1 MKINVIQGKFVSE
14 NSFLSIANL
23 FNNLFNKTS
32 LIFKFHS
39 SDDYN
44 INDLEDE
51 EYKEEILKK
60 IKFDEEV
67 INNGNGRTFEY
78 LFDEIKI
85 RREFAYHINKD
96 ELVIYLTGEKNE
108 RNFFGWIDEKMKN
121 CFINTSIWKS
131 IYDSNVDII
140 YPISYE
146 IIGWVLRSMM
156 FKNPTELYE
165 NAHFNDFTCLMSFCE
180 QIKNHEIK
188 SKTGDLCS
196 ECITTI
202 NMKSISQQLLNNI
215 YSSLDQIRKFIL
227 NRENHI
233 ISPTLKVVIY
243 NGENVHIIVPEYGDL
258 IIPFEQRQTS
268 IYWFFLRNNFDI
280 HTRSLKKYREEI
292 ISLHTKVNKRY
303 DDKIAFQ
310 SIDIIIGLSKDS
322 VYNGKNEFS
331 SVKSKINQKIKE
343 IIPQKINKDYIISGM
358 RLQPNR
364 VLLDRKYFIDLK

>member
-32 LIFKFHS
+32 LIFEFHS

-44 INDLEDE
+44 INDIEDE

-60 IKFDEEV
+60 IKFDEDV
-67 INNGNGRTFEY
+67 INNGEGRTFEY

-85 RREFAYHINKD
+85 RREFAYHINND

-108 RNFFGWIDEKMKN
+108 RNFFGWIDEEMKN

-131 IYDSNVDII
+131 IYDSNVDSI

-146 IIGWVLRSMM
+146 IIGWILRSMM

-180 QIKNHEIK
+180 DIKKHEVK

-196 ECITTI
+196 DCITTI
-202 NMKSISQQLLNNI
+202 NMKRISQQLLNNI
-215 YSSLDQIRKFIL
+215 YFSLDQIRKFIL

-233 ISPTLKVVIY
+233 ITPTLKVVIY

-280 HTRSLKKYREEI
+280 HTKSLKKYREEI

-303 DDKIAFQ
+303 DDEIAFQ
-310 SIDIIIGLSKDS
+310 SIDKIIGLSKDS

-331 SVKSKINQKIKE
+331 SIKSKINQKIKE

-364 VLLDRKYFIDLK
+364 VLLDRKQFIDLK

>member
-1 MKINVIQGKFVSE
+1 
-14 NSFLSIANL
+14 
-23 FNNLFNKTS
+23 
-32 LIFKFHS
+32 
-39 SDDYN
+39 
-44 INDLEDE
+44 
-51 EYKEEILKK
+51 
-60 IKFDEEV
+60 
-67 INNGNGRTFEY
+67 
-78 LFDEIKI
+78 
-85 RREFAYHINKD
+85 
-96 ELVIYLTGEKNE
+96 
-108 RNFFGWIDEKMKN
+108 
-121 CFINTSIWKS
+121 
-131 IYDSNVDII
+131 
-140 YPISYE
+140 
-146 IIGWVLRSMM
+146 
-156 FKNPTELYE
+156 
-165 NAHFNDFTCLMSFCE
+165 
-180 QIKNHEIK
+180 
-188 SKTGDLCS
+188 
-196 ECITTI
+196 
-202 NMKSISQQLLNNI
+202 MKSISQQLLNNI
-215 YSSLDQIRKFIL
+215 FSSLDQIRKFIL